1 MNLISLINSEMLYV
15 KALTEQVPYFKFAG
29 WIESTVQKEVIAQLF
44 KAKMKTKSAIPQDL
58 ITGDDEEKKTEKR
71 KQRTTVQKNQMKNQ
85 LIDFLNK
92 KKSEG
97 G

>member
-1 MNLISLINSEMLYV
+1 
-15 KALTEQVPYFKFAG
+15 
-29 WIESTVQKEVIAQLF
+29 
-44 KAKMKTKSAIPQDL
+44 MKTKSAIPQDL